1 MAEYSNP
8 FQNGDLFYKFV
19 SANKDQ
25 QNDNNLEVEDVFG
38 NTINFSDYGVSR
50 IVSRDNGEQNLIFE
64 PNTPQAQEFDTSFMD
79 RMVETHYD
87 PNSEP
92 VIVQPIQEQVITQP
106 IQEQTITQPNFNN
119 KSYSINQSLSGNKKR
134 AMEFFQ
140 SKGLLPYQA
149 AGIVANLLG
158 ESNLNHTA
166 VNPHSKAY
174 GIAQWLGPRK
184 KQLFNKYGK
193 NPTFEQQL
201 EFVWEELNSTEK
213 SAYNRLLQTRS
224 LDEAVNSFMK
234 HFERPSQREMAQ
246 SINRR
251 LKFGRSLL
259 Q

>member
-1 MAEYSNP
+1 MTEYTNP

-19 SANKDQ
+19 SANKDS
-25 QNDNNLEVEDVFG
+25 QNDNNSLEVEDIFG
-38 NTINFSDYGVSR
+38 NTINFSDYGVNR
-50 IVSRDNGEQNLIFE
+50 IVSTNNGEQNLVFE

-79 RMVETHYD
+79 RMAETHYD

-92 VIVQPIQEQVITQP
+92 VIVQPIQD
-106 IQEQTITQPNFNN
+106 QTIDQPNFNN
-119 KSYSINQSLSGNKKR
+119 KMYSMNQSLSGNKKR

-174 GIAQWLGPRK
+174 GLAQWLGPRK
-184 KQLFNKYGK
+184 KQLFNKYGN

-213 SAYNRLLQTRS
+213 SAYNRLLKTGS

-246 SINRR
+246 SISRR

>member
-1 MAEYSNP
+1 MTEYTNP

-19 SANKDQ
+19 SANKGSQD
-25 QNDNNLEVEDVFG
+25 NDNNLEVEDILG

-50 IVSRDNGEQNLIFE
+50 IASTDNGEQNLIFK
-64 PNTPQAQEFDTSFMD
+64 PNTPEAQEFDTSFMD
-79 RMVETHYD
+79 RMAETHYD

-92 VIVQPIQEQVITQP
+92 VKD
-106 IQEQTITQPNFNN
+106 QTIDQPNFNN
-119 KSYSINQSLSGNKKR
+119 KSYSMNQSLSGNKKR

-174 GIAQWLGPRK
+174 GLAQWLGSRK
-184 KQLFNKYGK
+184 KQLFNKYGD

-201 EFVWEELNSTEK
+201 EFVWEELNTTEK

-246 SINRR
+246 SISRR
-251 LKFGRSLL
+251 LKFGKSLL

>member
-1 MAEYSNP
+1 MTEYTNP

-19 SANKDQ
+19 SANKDSQ
-25 QNDNNLEVEDVFG
+25 DNDNNLEVEDILG

-50 IVSRDNGEQNLIFE
+50 IASTDNGEQNLIFK
-64 PNTPQAQEFDTSFMD
+64 PNTPEAQDFDNSFMN
-79 RMVETHYD
+79 RMAETHYD

-92 VIVQPIQEQVITQP
+92 VIVQPIQD
-106 IQEQTITQPNFNN
+106 QTIDQPNN
-119 KSYSINQSLSGNKKR
+119 KSYSMNQSLSGNKKR

-174 GIAQWLGPRK
+174 GLAQWLGPRK
-184 KQLFNKYGK
+184 KQLFNKYGN

-201 EFVWEELNSTEK
+201 EFVWEELNTTEK
-213 SAYNRLLQTRS
+213 SAYNRLLQTKS

-246 SINRR
+246 SISRR

>member
-1 MAEYSNP
+1 MTEYTNP

-19 SANKDQ
+19 SANKDSQ
-25 QNDNNLEVEDVFG
+25 DNDNNLEVEDILG

-50 IVSRDNGEQNLIFE
+50 IASTDNGEQNLIFK
-64 PNTPQAQEFDTSFMD
+64 PNTPEAQEFDTSFMN
-79 RMVETHYD
+79 RMAETHYD

-92 VIVQPIQEQVITQP
+92 VIVQPIQD
-106 IQEQTITQPNFNN
+106 QTIDQPNFNN
-119 KSYSINQSLSGNKKR
+119 KSYSMNQSLSGSKKR

-174 GIAQWLGPRK
+174 GLAQWLGPRK
-184 KQLFNKYGK
+184 KQLFNKYGN

-201 EFVWEELNSTEK
+201 EFVWEELNTTEK

-234 HFERPSQREMAQ
+234 HFEKPSQREMAQ
-246 SINRR
+246 SISRR